1 MKNPAQARESSPQF
15 ALFSYGFRPFFLL
28 AGLYAFVAIATW
40 LWILTSGATPAL
52 AMPSLLWHAHEMLY
66 GFIAAAIAGFMLT
79 AVPSWTGSRGFAGAP
94 LIVLTLTWL
103 AGRVAFALSGH
114 LRIEVLFATE
124 LLFLPALALLIAPSL
139 LRSSNRNR
147 PLLLVLLA
155 FWLLDLLFLIAV
167 RSNDI
172 QLARKALYA
181 GIDLVMLLITV
192 IGGRIVPA
200 FTANALRAK
209 GLAVEPRNRKAVEW
223 LVTGSM
229 LAIVV
234 AELCSLVPQF
244 MAALAAI
251 ACIAQ
256 LARLAGWQSLHTL
269 SDPIVWSLHAG
280 YAWLPVGLG
289 LRALYLLGEFQFATH
304 WLHALSAG
312 AAAMMILAV
321 MTRASLGHTGRAL
334 KVSKRIAW
342 AYGLTLLAGVTR
354 VFGPAVL
361 PLDYLT
367 TVALASALWLSA
379 FLLFLIVY
387 VPILVRP
394 RADGKPG

>member
-1 MKNPAQARESSPQF
+1 MNNPAQAQKTTRRC

-40 LWILTSGATPAL
+40 IWILGTGATPAL

-94 LIVLTLTWL
+94 LIVLTLIWL

-114 LRIEVLFATE
+114 LRIEVLYATE

-155 FWLLDLLFLIAV
+155 FWLLDILFLTAV
-167 RSNDI
+167 QKGDV
-172 QLARKALYA
+172 QLARTALYA

-209 GLAVEPRNRKAVEW
+209 GLTVEPRNRKAVEW
-223 LVTGSM
+223 LVIGSM
-229 LAIVV
+229 LAIVA
-234 AELCSLVPQF
+234 AELFSAQPKL
-244 MAALAAI
+244 MATLAAI

-289 LRALYLLGEFQFATH
+289 LRALYLLGDFQFATH

-312 AAAMMILAV
+312 AATMMILAV
-321 MTRASLGHTGRAL
+321 MTRASLGHTGRPLAISRA
-334 KVSKRIAW
+334 VAW
-342 AYGLTLLAGVTR
+342 AYGLTLLAGLTR
-354 VFGPAVL
+354 VFGPAIL
-361 PLDYLT
+361 PLDYLA